1 MKKYRTVWMMLLQW
15 GVIWTLIVW
24 GSLLWNQS
32 LIQRHLERYIYKEAS
47 TVLNKDLAFR
57 HWATLHGGVYVHPT
71 DQTPP
76 NPWLTIP
83 KRDVVT
89 LDGDRLTLMNP
100 AYVARQVMTL
110 FSEQFGIKGH
120 ITSLYLKNPNNAPD
134 DWELRALWRFEKGEK
149 EVSTLVDINGQP
161 HFRLI
166 RAMRMEQGCL
176 KCHADTGIRLG
187 GIRGGVSVA
196 VPLTSHIQE
205 AAKSSQGVLY
215 GHGIIWLVG
224 MFGIGAAAVHSWRQQ
239 QREQR
244 AEEQLRSQ
252 EALYASLAS
261 ASPTGIFQTD
271 STGSCCYVN
280 ERWSIIAGMAADRA
294 RNQGWI
300 SAIHPDDQQ
309 LVSNAWQRSVQE
321 RSPFKLEYRLM
332 RPDGSI
338 SWVYGQSAAVID
350 KNGTIGGYVG
360 TITDIT
366 SLKQAE
372 SDLRDTMLF
381 LSESQ
386 TIARVAGWKANPT
399 RKLMDWTDEMYRILE
414 CPIERPV
421 NYDECYGYFDP
432 QDIPV
437 LQRFLQDAFET
448 GAPFRLNCRMTTA
461 TGRRF
466 WADFRCVG
474 RLDGADGPYIAGIL
488 QDISEY
494 KQIEE
499 LLTDAKEQSDA
510 ASRTKTELLATIS
523 HELRTPLNGVMGGIQ
538 LLELTEL
545 TDEQAE
551 YLAMVRS
558 SADNELVLVN
568 DLLDLAGLEAS
579 GVRIDAAPFRLI
591 ESIELAVTLHRTEL
605 SGRGLELFTN
615 LPDELQ
621 QQVVGDSKRL
631 TQIVSNLLGNA
642 IKFTEQGSI
651 TLAASVKSMCDDLML
666 EVVVSDTGI
675 GINLQDQERIFEP
688 FVQADMSSTRRF
700 GGSGLGL
707 SICKRLAE
715 KMAGSIRVTSKP
727 GEGSTF
733 VLSLPLRKAVGG
745 PEVQQDS
752 EISLLP
758 DWDGP
763 SLTVLIAEDNQ
774 INLKAAASL
783 LAKMGFNIICA
794 EDGKDALGHWLQ
806 GGIDL
811 VLMDVQMPVMDGI
824 EATRLIR
831 QHEQLYGAHTP
842 IIALTAHAMS
852 GDRERLIVEG
862 FDGYVAK
869 PLQLSELLSEL
880 RRVIQSSRRA
890 SWTARTIL

>member
-15 GVIWTLIVW
+15 GIIWTLIVW
-24 GSLLWNQS
+24 GSLLWNQR
-32 LIQRHLERYIYKEAS
+32 LIHRHLEQYIYKEAS

-71 DQTPP
+71 EQTPP
-76 NPWLTIP
+76 NSWLTIP

-100 AYVARQVMTL
+100 AYIARQVMTL

-120 ITSLYLKNPNNAPD
+120 ITSLHLKNPNNAPD
-134 DWELRALWRFEKGEK
+134 DWELRALWRFEKGEN
-149 EVSTLVDINGQP
+149 EVSSLMDINGQP
-161 HFRLI
+161 HYRLI

-187 GIRGGVSVA
+187 GIRGGVSVS
-196 VPLTSHIQE
+196 VPLASHIQD

-224 MFGIGAAAVHSWRQQ
+224 MLGIGVTAVRSWRQQ

-271 STGSCCYVN
+271 SAGNCCYVN
-280 ERWSIIAGMAADRA
+280 ERWIMIAGMTAEQA
-294 RNQGWI
+294 RNEGWLA
-300 SAIHPDDQQ
+300 AIHPDDRQ
-309 LVSNAWQRSVQE
+309 LVGNAWQKSVQE
-321 RSPFKLEYRLM
+321 KSLFRLEYRFM
-332 RPDGSI
+332 RSDGSI

-350 KNGTIGGYVG
+350 KSGAVDGYVG

-386 TIARVAGWKANPT
+386 GIAKVAGWKANPT
-399 RKLMDWTDEMYRILE
+399 NKLMDWTDEMYRILE
-414 CPIERPV
+414 CPIKRPV
-421 NYDECYGYFDP
+421 NYDDYYGYFDP
-432 QDIPV
+432 QDVPL
-437 LQRFLQDAFET
+437 LQKSLQDAFET
-448 GAPFRLNCRMTTA
+448 GAPFRLSCRMVTA
-461 TGRRF
+461 GGRRF

-474 RLDGADGPYIAGIL
+474 RLEGAEGSYLAGIL

-510 ASRTKTELLATIS
+510 ANRTKTELLATIS

-538 LLELTEL
+538 LLELTAL
-545 TDEQAE
+545 TTEQSE
-551 YLAMVRS
+551 YLAMAKS
-558 SADNELVLVN
+558 SADNELALVN
-568 DLLDLAGLEAS
+568 DLLDLAGLEAF
-579 GVRIDAAPFRLI
+579 GVRIDAAPFCLI
-591 ESIELAVTLHRTEL
+591 DSIELAVTLHRTEL
-605 SGRGLELFTN
+605 NRRGLKLRTD
-615 LPDELQ
+615 LADGLQ
-621 QQVVGDSKRL
+621 QKVVSDSKRL

-651 TLAASVKSMCDDLML
+651 TLAASVKPIDDDLLL
-666 EVVVSDTGI
+666 EVIVSDTGI
-675 GINLQDQERIFEP
+675 GIDPQDQERIFEP

-707 SICKRLAE
+707 SICRRLAE
-715 KMAGSIRVTSKP
+715 KMGGNISVDSRP
-727 GEGSTF
+727 GEGSSF
-733 VLSLPLRKAVGG
+733 RLELPLRQAVRM
-745 PEVQQDS
+745 PEYS
-752 EISLLP
+752 LNAGASLLP
-758 DWDGP
+758 VWDGEL
-763 SLTVLIAEDNQ
+763 LTVLIAEDNH
-774 INLKAAASL
+774 INLKAVASL
-783 LAKMGFNIICA
+783 LEKMGFDVLCA
-794 EDGKDALGHWLQ
+794 EDGKTALGYWLQ
-806 GGIDL
+806 EPIDL

-831 QHEQLYGAHTP
+831 QHEQLYGVHTP
-842 IIALTAHAMS
+842 IIALTAHAMN
-852 GDRERLIVEG
+852 GDRERLLDEG

-869 PLQLSELLSEL
+869 PLQLAELLSEV
-880 RRVIQSSRRA
+880 RRVMLSSH
-890 SWTARTIL
+890 SEP